1 MPGNNKETNERI
13 RRAELYSTKCRMR
26 ELRKERRRS
35 KMVLTVSKIIIILA
49 AVLIGVVIGG
59 GGLA

>member
-1 MPGNNKETNERI
+1 MSVTNEEKNERI

-26 ELRKERRRS
+26 DLRKERRRS
-35 KMVLTVSKIIIILA
+35 KMVLTASKIIIILA

-59 GGLA
+59 GLV